1 LPPIEIHGLLPHI
14 DGEIAHFTSGG
25 VSPWTTKLS

>member
-14 DGEIAHFTSGG
+14 GSEITHFLSGG
-25 VSPWTTKLS
+25 ASPWTTKLS